1 MSKPSHHQVDK
12 DTKYMHETY
21 GTTCLISEAGRAD
34 RLLELAHKR
43 RVNLEKYVKQPL
55 DSWDI

>member
-1 MSKPSHHQVDK
+1 
-12 DTKYMHETY
+12 MHETY
-21 GTTCLISEAGRAD
+21 GTTCLISETGRAD

-43 RVNLEKYVKQPL
+43 RINLEKYVKQPL